1 MPFDL
6 LCPCCG
12 AKLKIDPKLETVL
25 SHEAPKV
32 ARKFGTVDDAIAGLK
47 QADVEREEKFASAVE
62 AEKKKKE
69 VLNAKFED
77 LFEKAKADKTP
88 RPIRD
93 FDLD

>member
-1 MPFDL
+1 MAFDL
-6 LCPCCG
+6 ACPCCG
-12 AKLKIDPKLETVL
+12 AKLKIDPTLETVL
-25 SHEAPKV
+25 SHEAPKIP
-32 ARKFGTVDDAIAGLK
+32 RKFGTVDDAMVALK

-77 LFEKAKADKTP
+77 LFEKAKADKT